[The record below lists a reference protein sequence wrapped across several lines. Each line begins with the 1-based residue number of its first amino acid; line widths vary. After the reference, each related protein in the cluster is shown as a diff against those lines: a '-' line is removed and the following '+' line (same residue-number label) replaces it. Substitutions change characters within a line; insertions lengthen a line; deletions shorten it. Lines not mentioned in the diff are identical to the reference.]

1 MALEIPGVDE
11 AIFNDLM
18 EGDVDLYKSI
28 LSSFLD
34 KTPSVVKKLAG
45 VTKLTLGDYAT
56 TVHGFKA
63 ACANICAEEARK
75 MAYSL
80 ELKAK
85 ARDWDGVQE
94 ENAPFLKYIEELMIG
109 LNDWYGKHK

>member
-11 AIFNDLM
+11 AIFNELM
-18 EGDVDLYKSI
+18 DGDEELYKSI
-28 LSSFLD
+28 LSSFID
-34 KTPSVVKKLAG
+34 KTPSVIKKLTG

-63 ACANICAEEARK
+63 ACANICADEAKK
-75 MAYSL
+75 MAANL
-80 ELKAK
+80 ETMAK
-85 ARDWDGVQE
+85 ERDWAGVQA
-94 ENAPFLKYIEELMIG
+94 ENGPFLKYIDELMTG